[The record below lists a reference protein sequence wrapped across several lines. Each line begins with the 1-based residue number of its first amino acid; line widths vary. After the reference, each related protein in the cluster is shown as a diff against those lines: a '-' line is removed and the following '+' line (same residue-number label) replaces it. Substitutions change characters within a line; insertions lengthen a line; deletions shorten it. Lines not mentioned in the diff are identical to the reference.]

1 MKKRYIPFILA
12 SLSAMTSAYAQQL
25 PNPGF
30 EGDWENCIP
39 WTSKG
44 NTKTQGTVPSGG
56 WNISHTVGTGTMG
69 QTSVGEAT
77 TGKNSEKAVLLCNEA
92 QMGNVIPAYLTL
104 GTSWSTSLIK
114 GTSVQSG
121 STDGGTFG
129 GIAFTYRPDAI
140 QFDYIHLHDSESTQP
155 AKVIAYSWSGEWI
168 QKDVPGDNAINLFG
182 TPKNTTVT
190 MTDRDR
196 NILGISTARGGEI
209 TQTGTLVSSL
219 NYTIDDDGAD
229 WKTAVAEFEYKTNA
243 APEKF
248 NVIFASFD
256 YFADRSNHMSGDAL
270 TVDNVK
276 LLYYSRLASI
286 SVNGTKL
293 PRFSADTYEYEV
305 STPITN
311 IEYTLL
317 GGGQTATA
325 TQIVN
330 DTVAIINVSNTIGE
344 DADGESTHT
353 YILRYV
359 ESVTPEV
366 AVDTL
371 KYDGALTIEMLG
383 NKLTDGQAATIEIAQ
398 PEGSELCTFVLPN
411 FMLDLGDGPES
422 LGDIVVENVQK
433 SVDANGTATY
443 KGEKKGLEL
452 AEGLITADVSI
463 NGTITAAGVS
473 NINIDVVWEDVPIS
487 VVFTSTSTG
496 GISGVQSTLD
506 TNAEYYN
513 LQGVRVAQPTK
524 GIYLRKQGDK
534 TTKIF
539 IK

>member
-1 MKKRYIPFILA
+1 
-12 SLSAMTSAYAQQL
+12 
-25 PNPGF
+25 
-30 EGDWENCIP
+30 
-39 WTSKG
+39 
-44 NTKTQGTVPSGG
+44 
-56 WNISHTVGTGTMG
+56 
-69 QTSVGEAT
+69 
-77 TGKNSEKAVLLCNEA
+77 
-92 QMGNVIPAYLTL
+92 
-104 GTSWSTSLIK
+104 
-114 GTSVQSG
+114 
-121 STDGGTFG
+121 
-129 GIAFTYRPDAI
+129 
-140 QFDYIHLHDSESTQP
+140 
-155 AKVIAYSWSGEWI
+155 
-168 QKDVPGDNAINLFG
+168 
-182 TPKNTTVT
+182 
-190 MTDRDR
+190 
-196 NILGISTARGGEI
+196 
-209 TQTGTLVSSL
+209 
-219 NYTIDDDGAD
+219 
-229 WKTAVAEFEYKTNA
+229 
-243 APEKF
+243 
-248 NVIFASFD
+248 
-256 YFADRSNHMSGDAL
+256 
-270 TVDNVK
+270 
-276 LLYYSRLASI
+276 
-286 SVNGTKL
+286 
-293 PRFSADTYEYEV
+293 
-305 STPITN
+305 
-311 IEYTLL
+311 
-317 GGGQTATA
+317 
-325 TQIVN
+325 
-330 DTVAIINVSNTIGE
+330 
-344 DADGESTHT
+344 
-353 YILRYV
+353 
-359 ESVTPEV
+359 
-366 AVDTL
+366 L